1 MDKFVNYINPY
12 FYIIQGRKFFYKK
25 GLFKSF
31 KIPIPVI
38 SVGNLSFGG
47 SGKTSLVRF
56 LCENLHLYFNITV
69 LSRGYK
75 RKSKGPVIVMERGKL
90 KVDWEKA
97 GDEPYLLGKI
107 FEKKKMKISILVNED
122 RKKGGEIAIKEL
134 GAELIILDDG
144 FQHQKLK
151 RDLDLVLLKKDDLK
165 DRLFPFGRLR
175 EPLSSLERADAI
187 ILSYQEYQPFNFS
200 YNKKP
205 VFKLYRKEWKIL
217 NKDFKEICELKDKE
231 FVAFCGLADNKQFF
245 NILDKLGLKIKK
257 KLSFPDHYH
266 YKNFKLNLQQNY
278 ITTLKDGIKLNPQ
291 ENLYFLDFNIEVKG
305 LIEFI
310 LKFLKCDM
318 LKNNNKIE

>member
-75 RKSKGPVIVMERGKL
+75 RKSRGPVIVMERGKL

-217 NKDFKEICELKDKE
+217 NKDLKEICELKDKE

-266 YKNFKLNLQQNY
+266 YKNFKLNPQQNY

>member
-1 MDKFVNYINPY
+1 MNKFVNYINPY

-90 KVDWEKA
+90 KVDWKKA

-134 GAELIILDDG
+134 GAELVILDDG

-200 YNKKP
+200 YNEKP

-266 YKNFKLNLQQNY
+266 YKNFKLNPQQNY

-318 LKNNNKIE
+318 LKK